1 MEAVWHEG
9 ETGLEE
15 RDQCNTLC
23 SLRVRAG
30 THKEA
35 EAELGLL
42 NWGFICLL

>member
-1 MEAVWHEG
+1 MESHFGMRE

-15 RDQCNTLC
+15 RDQLNILC

-35 EAELGLL
+35 ES
-42 NWGFICLL
+42 